1 MMKRFRNT
9 MLAGLL
15 ALLPLYLSFALL
27 IWLFKT
33 ADAVFQPWIAQ
44 VFHVTIPGLGILVT
58 ALVIF
63 VTGVI
68 VSSVSGALILQGIDR
83 MLDQVPIVKGLYSG
97 IKKIVESFNPSNP
110 TGFKEFVLV
119 EQPENNSLSAG
130 FLTGEFSLIQQDGKP
145 RDLAVVYV
153 PSNHLY
159 LGTIQIVDRPRIIK
173 TSMTIQDGVAFTL
186 SAGASSKGIVHGTE
200 SSGEKRS

>member
-1 MMKRFRNT
+1 MMKKFRNT

-27 IWLFKT
+27 IWLFK
-33 ADAVFQPWIAQ
+33 AVDSVFQPWIAQ

-58 ALVIF
+58 AFVIF
-63 VTGVI
+63 VTGAI
-68 VSSVSGALILQGIDR
+68 VSSVSGALVLEWIDR
-83 MLDQVPIVKGLYSG
+83 MLDQVPVVKGLYSG
-97 IKKIVESFNPSNP
+97 IKKIVDSFNPNNP

-119 EQPENNSLSAG
+119 EQPENDSLSAG
-130 FLTGEFSLIQQDGKP
+130 FLTGEFALVKQDGT
-145 RDLAVVYV
+145 RRELAVVYV

-173 TSMTIQDGVAFTL
+173 TSLTIQDGVAFTL
-186 SAGASSKGIVHGTE
+186 SAGASQKGIVSGTE
-200 SSGEKRS
+200 PSGEKRS